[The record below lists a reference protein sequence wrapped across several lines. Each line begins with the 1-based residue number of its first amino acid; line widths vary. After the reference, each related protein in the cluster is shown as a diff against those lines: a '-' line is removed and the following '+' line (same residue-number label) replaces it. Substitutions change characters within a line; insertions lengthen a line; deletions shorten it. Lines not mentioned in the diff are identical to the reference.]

1 MLSLYLGGYD
11 ELPAETGSNMLSLY
25 LGGYDELP
33 AETGSNMLSFAK
45 DGFVNVVGGCCGT
58 TPDHIRYLTRILFL
72 MQGVKKT
79 LFDIVALIHS
89 GLIKGFFYFIKL
101 IESSFGHSI
110 QILCFLNLESLFLE
124 MECLI

>member
-1 MLSLYLGGYD
+1 
-11 ELPAETGSNMLSLY
+11 MLSLY

-72 MQGVKKT
+72 
-79 LFDIVALIHS
+79 IS
-89 GLIKGFFYFIKL
+89 GI
-101 IESSFGHSI
+101 
-110 QILCFLNLESLFLE
+110 
-124 MECLI
+124 

>member
-1 MLSLYLGGYD
+1 
-11 ELPAETGSNMLSLY
+11 MLSLY

-79 LFDIVALIHS
+79 LFDIVALTHS
-89 GLIKGFFYFIKL
+89 GLIKAIALGFFYLVKL
-101 IESSFGHSI
+101 IKSSFRHSI
-110 QILCFLNLESLFLE
+110 QILCFWKWNA
-124 MECLI
+124 